1 MFEGP
6 DLMILFFRIF
16 CLIGL
21 TLSAWWMGRT
31 AGSPESVSAFCIA
44 LLACAAGWL
53 SVFNEAQNSPYVA
66 PNDTP
71 PNNVSL
77 KNATQPA
84 LKETALL
91 AALSEPVFILDNN
104 LRIQTSN
111 IAAQRLLGK
120 LLPGD
125 PIDLYLRLPI
135 AIEAMRESVAYQRL
149 VERDIML
156 STPMDSYFVLRS
168 NPIPADSSAS
178 LTALFITLHDVTQ
191 LKISDRMR
199 ADFVANASHELR
211 TPLAT
216 LIGFIE
222 TLQGAAADNTSTRH
236 KFLNIMSSEAA
247 RMARLIDDLLSLSKI
262 EMDKHVK
269 PEIKLNI
276 VPIIREV
283 SGTLSM
289 QFDADSRFI
298 KLDMPDTLPHIYGDR
313 DQLLQVFHN
322 LLSNALK
329 YGRSGTAITVAAT
342 LENNYL
348 RIMIEDNGDG
358 IANEHLSRLTERFY
372 RVDTARSRNMGGTGL
387 GLAIVK
393 HIVERHRGNLQIT
406 STLGKGTQISF
417 TLPIVM

>member
-1 MFEGP
+1 
-6 DLMILFFRIF
+6 MILLFRIF
-16 CLIGL
+16 CFIGL
-21 TLSAWWMGRT
+21 TIAAWWMGRT
-31 AGSPESVSAFCIA
+31 AGSPESVAMFGIA
-44 LLACAAGWL
+44 LLACGAGWL
-53 SVFNEAQNSPYVA
+53 PLYSITPNPTQIIA
-66 PNDTP
+66 PN
-71 PNNVSL
+71 NSLL
-77 KNATQPA
+77 KNSAQPA

-111 IAAQRLLGK
+111 LAAQKLLGK

-135 AIEAMRESVAYQRL
+135 AIEAMRESVAHQRL
-149 VERDIML
+149 IERDILL

-168 NPIPADSSAS
+168 NPIPSDSSTSQA
-178 LTALFITLHDVTQ
+178 TLFITLHDVTQ

-216 LIGFIE
+216 LIGFVE
-222 TLQGAAADNTSTRH
+222 TLQGPAADNTSTRH

-269 PEIKLNI
+269 PDIGLDV

-283 SGTLSM
+283 GGTLSM
-289 QFDADSRFI
+289 QLDADSRFI
-298 KLDMPDTLPHIYGDR
+298 KLDIPDSLPHIYGDR
-313 DQLLQVFHN
+313 DQLVQVFHN

-329 YGRSGTAITVAAT
+329 YGRNGTAIAITAT
-342 LENNYL
+342 LENNHL
-348 RIMIEDNGDG
+348 RIIIEDSGEG
-358 IANEHLSRLTERFY
+358 IASEHLSRLTERFY
-372 RVDTARSRNMGGTGL
+372 RVDTARSRNLGGTGL

-393 HIVERHRGNLQIT
+393 HIVERHRGNLNIT

-417 TLPIVM
+417 TLPIVV